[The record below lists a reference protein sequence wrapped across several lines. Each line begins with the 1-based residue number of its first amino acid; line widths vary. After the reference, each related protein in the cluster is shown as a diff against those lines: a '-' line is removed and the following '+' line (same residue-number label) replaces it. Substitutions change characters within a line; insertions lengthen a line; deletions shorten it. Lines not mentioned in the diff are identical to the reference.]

1 MLSATDFFP
10 SSMTLFMNFDSTVS
24 PKRGSGRI
32 SRRSGRRRRAI
43 GYSFTTASR
52 REALWDDQIA
62 EKAVLTSDASRRIS
76 NGSACG
82 PSHPAYRSEEHTSE
96 LQSLMRISY
105 AVFCLTKK

>member
-10 SSMTLFMNFDSTVS
+10 SSVTLFMNFDSTVS

-52 REALWDDQIA
+52 REALWADQIA
-62 EKAVLTSDASRRIS
+62 EKAVFTSDASRRIS
-76 NGSACG
+76 TGRPDERRVGKEWDDTC
-82 PSHPAYRSEEHTSE
+82 
-96 LQSLMRISY
+96 ISRWLRY
-105 AVFCLTKK
+105 H

>member
-82 PSHPAYRSEEHTSE
+82 PSHPAYRARRAGRGTAPRDDSDPD
-96 LQSLMRISY
+96 QKD
-105 AVFCLTKK
+105 VG

>member
-52 REALWDDQIA
+52 REATWDDQID
-62 EKAVLTSDASRRIS
+62 ETAVLTWDASRRTS
-76 NGSACG
+76 NGSAD
-82 PSHPAYRSEEHTSE
+82 RK
-96 LQSLMRISY
+96 SY
-105 AVFCLTKK
+105 VAGKDGVGRVVLSGSTNSKK